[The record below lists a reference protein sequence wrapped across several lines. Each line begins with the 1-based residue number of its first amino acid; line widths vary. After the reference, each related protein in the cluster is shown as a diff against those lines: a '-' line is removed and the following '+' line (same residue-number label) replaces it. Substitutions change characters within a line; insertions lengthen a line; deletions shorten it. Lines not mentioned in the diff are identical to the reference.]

1 MCVYM
6 KTNQIMN
13 YGDQK
18 VLVTINKLTMQLTAS
33 LGNADRAKSSTTSRR
48 HMQRTGWAVL

>member
-6 KTNQIMN
+6 KTNKIMN

-18 VLVTINKLTMQLTAS
+18 VLVTINNLTMQLTAP
-33 LGNADRAKSSTTSRR
+33 LRNADTAK
-48 HMQRTGWAVL
+48 RTAS